1 MSLGLTAKTTPQ
13 RMIVEYLERTASEV
27 LREKIKNGNKTMDG
41 CWQFIMKEAEKLA
54 IGNSACIEEQVVYGW
69 AVHYFEEE
77 GIQESTRGH
86 VCEEKTEKVEITAEE
101 KKEACEAKYEATQEK
116 VVRDRHGNPKKQEK
130 KKDEPSLNQMTIF
143 DFWSENNG

>member
-1 MSLGLTAKTTPQ
+1 MSLGLTAKKGPQ
-13 RMIVEYLERTASEV
+13 QMVLDYLERTASET

-41 CWQFIMKEAEKLA
+41 CWEFIMKEAKKQA
-54 IGNSACIEEQVVYGW
+54 KGNSACIEDQVVYGW

-77 GIQESTRGH
+77 GIQESTRG
-86 VCEEKTEKVEITAEE
+86 
-101 KKEACEAKYEATQEK
+101 
-116 VVRDRHGNPKKQEK
+116 RHGNPKKQEK